1 MHYTKSTVHAAEMKA
16 GLETDSGD
24 TVNEMF
30 MTVRKVSTAQKH
42 RLRILPLQP
51 SLSSVKGLGM
61 LSVCGMRRADAW
73 GSSVRTLLRAFLGRL
88 KYSEWLKVCSY
99 TLF

>member
-1 MHYTKSTVHAAEMKA
+1 MLSNEARRAAKGAQACISRLQLLGLWWRRMHYTKSTVHAAEMKA

-42 RLRILPLQP
+42 NLHI
-51 SLSSVKGLGM
+51 
-61 LSVCGMRRADAW
+61 AA
-73 GSSVRTLLRAFLGRL
+73 
-88 KYSEWLKVCSY
+88 
-99 TLF
+99 